1 MLDTLRAN
9 SRSVLTYVLFGI
21 IIVVFVV
28 SFGPGSRGCADAGV
42 RAASYAARVDGATVT
57 AADYDQAYAQAFRT
71 NQERFA
77 GAGLTFTRE
86 MADQGG
92 LRAQVMN
99 GLVERELVLREAA
112 RHGVVVS
119 DDELDRAVK
128 SMTGFRTDGR
138 FDVELYR
145 RAVTNAYGSP
155 AKFEERVRKDLA
167 YLKMLALLRET
178 VKISDDEIR
187 EAWLAESDRVS
198 LELVRF
204 PVAAAKAEVSVSDA
218 GVRAFAA
225 ANAPRI
231 EKAWQDNPS
240 RYRKEKRVHAR
251 HILVKVPENAPAAAD
266 DAARKKVEDLIA
278 RLGKGEDFA
287 TLAKASS
294 DDPGSKDRGGDLGF
308 FGKGLMAKPFEDAA
322 FALAP
327 GHISGPVRTR
337 FGWHVLKVE
346 EVQEA
351 ETIPLEKA
359 RDDIAR
365 ELVQQEAAAKV
376 AGKRAAEALSR
387 LQTGRKLS
395 DLFPTPDPKKKI
407 EPAKMGGQ
415 ALSVE
420 QTGPFPRSGDRV
432 PAVGQAPALVADAFA
447 SEGPRVLPKVYE
459 TPAGPLVA
467 VVKERQKPDPA
478 LFAARKEELAQRLRG
493 QRESQVER
501 SWLASLRAKSKV
513 DVNEAFLRGEVA
525 AVPLDL
531 E

>member
-1 MLDTLRAN
+1 
-9 SRSVLTYVLFGI
+9 
-21 IIVVFVV
+21 
-28 SFGPGSRGCADAGV
+28 
-42 RAASYAARVDGATVT
+42 VT
-57 AADYDQAYAQAFRT
+57 AADYDQAYAQAFRA

-77 GAGLTFTRE
+77 AAGVTFTRE
-86 MADQGG
+86 LADQGG

-99 GLVERELVLREAA
+99 GLVDRELVLREAA

-178 VKISDDEIR
+178 AKISDDEVR
-187 EAWLAESDRVS
+187 EAWLAENDRVG

-204 PVAAAKAEVSVSDA
+204 PLSAARNEVAVSDA
-218 GVRAFAA
+218 EARVFAA

-231 EKAWQDNPS
+231 EKFWQDNPS
-240 RYRKEKRVHAR
+240 RYRKEKRVRAR

-266 DAARKKVEDLIA
+266 DAARKKLEGLIA
-278 RLGKGEDFA
+278 RLEKGEDFA

-294 DDPGSKDRGGDLGF
+294 EDPGSKDRGGDLGF

-322 FALAP
+322 FALSP
-327 GHISGPVRTR
+327 GRISGPVRTA

-351 ETIPLEKA
+351 ETIPLEKV
-359 RDDIAR
+359 RTDIAR
-365 ELVQQEAAAKV
+365 ELLQQEGAAKV
-376 AGKRAAEALSR
+376 AGKRAAEALSKV
-387 LQTGRKLS
+387 QAGRKLS
-395 DLFPTPDPKKKI
+395 DLFPAADPKRKI
-407 EPAKMGGQ
+407 EPARMSGQ

-420 QTGPFPRSGDRV
+420 QTGLFSRSGDRV
-432 PAVGQAPALVADAFA
+432 PAVGEVPALVADAFA
-447 SEGPRVLPKVYE
+447 SDGPRVLPRVYE
-459 TPAGPLVA
+459 TRTGPLLA

-478 LFAARKEELAQRLRG
+478 LFAVRKEELAQRLRG
-493 QRESQVER
+493 QREYQVER
-501 SWLASLRAKSKV
+501 AWLADLRAKAKV
-513 DVNEAFLRGEVA
+513 GVNEAFLRGEVA